1 MENIYVVYSNG
12 CIGYVESICTCD
24 SCKERGEI
32 EIIIHHLSGG
42 YLACVKHHELFDN
55 NIILNAG
62 HSIEELSEQH
72 SDIEM
77 ARLFVDMYHDEL
89 LKVKGEYSNQLFA
102 RKDSNSIN
110 KVFLDKKGKVFVN
123 GNEIT
128 DVSSISINTTW
139 TGSEINISFNG
150 DYKSEFI
157 SDVKTHSLDECVKE

>member
-1 MENIYVVYSNG
+1 MEKIYVVYSNG

-24 SCKERGEI
+24 SCKERKEVEI
-32 EIIIHHLSGG
+32 FINGLDGK
-42 YLACVKHHELFDN
+42 YLACVKHRELFDN
-55 NIILNAG
+55 SVILNAG
-62 HSIEELSEQH
+62 HSIEELSEVH

-77 ARLFVDMYHDEL
+77 AKLFVDMYCDEL

-110 KVFLDKKGKVFVN
+110 KVFLDKNGKVFVN